1 MLFLSGLHG
10 SSHIVIYKVF
20 INFDNYTM
28 GNLHF
33 DDACCQVNA
42 LHFAIDATAGYNF
55 LTFGQR
61 VLKLLNL
68 LALLLLR
75 RILKKSL
82 MAKIATIIM
91 IKLMLPP
98 WAPPACAARII
109 CVIVV
114 NIVFIV

>member
-20 INFDNYTM
+20 INVDNYTM
-28 GNLHF
+28 GHLHF

-75 RILKKSL
+75 ANHEEIHDGKDSHHHNDK
-82 MAKIATIIM
+82 TH
-91 IKLMLPP
+91 
-98 WAPPACAARII
+98 APTLGTTGLCGED
-109 CVIVV
+109 
-114 NIVFIV
+114 NL